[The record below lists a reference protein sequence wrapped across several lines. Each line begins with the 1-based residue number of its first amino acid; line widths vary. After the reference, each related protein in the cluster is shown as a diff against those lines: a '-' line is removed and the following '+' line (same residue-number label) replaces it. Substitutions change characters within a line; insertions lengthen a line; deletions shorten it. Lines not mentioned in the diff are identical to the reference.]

1 MNAQNYTLTSRG
13 SFTLADHCYEIVPGP
28 LVEAS
33 PSKKLS
39 GLFGRPE
46 PRPHPRTGAKAGRLF
61 WQFRPKQFWQREHAP
76 GHAS

>member
-1 MNAQNYTLTSRG
+1 MNAQNCTLTGRG
-13 SFTLADHCYEIVPGP
+13 IFTLVDHCYEIVPGP

-33 PSKKLS
+33 PWKRLS
-39 GLFGRPE
+39 ALFGRSE
-46 PRPHPRTGAKAGRLF
+46 PRVPPRAGVKAGRLF